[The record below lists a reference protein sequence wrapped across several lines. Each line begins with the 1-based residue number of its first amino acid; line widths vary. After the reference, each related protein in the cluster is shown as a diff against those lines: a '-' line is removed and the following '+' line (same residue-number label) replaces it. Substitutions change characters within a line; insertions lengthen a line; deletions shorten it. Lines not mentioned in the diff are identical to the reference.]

1 MAARLRR
8 WSRSRSTRTQHLRA
22 RSRTRSRGGSNLTSS
37 DARVSE
43 RQAARIAGYGY
54 LAISVLSIF
63 ANFFVRVRLIEP
75 EDAAA
80 TATNIMDSE
89 TLFRVGLV
97 SFLIVFVLDVVVA
110 WALYLFFKAVNT
122 DVSLLTAWFRLTY
135 AILLGAALVFLFF
148 ALALVS
154 GADRSEAFETGQLDS
169 QMTLYL
175 DAFNDLWLIGLACFG
190 IHLALL
196 GYLILESRHIPMALG
211 VLLVLA
217 GAAYLINTLA
227 NALLSN
233 YNDYEAVFV
242 TIVALPSVIGEL
254 AFPIWLLLRGGK
266 EREALPLTDRA

>member
-1 MAARLRR
+1 V
-8 WSRSRSTRTQHLRA
+8 
-22 RSRTRSRGGSNLTSS
+22 TSA

-75 EDAAA
+75 DDAAA
-80 TATNIMDSE
+80 TASNIMDSE

-97 SFLIVFVLDVVVA
+97 SFVIDVVVA

-135 AILLGAALVFLFF
+135 AILLGAALVFFF
-148 ALALVS
+148 FVLELAS
-154 GADRSEAFETGQLDS
+154 GANHLEAFETGQLDA
-169 QMTLYL
+169 QVTLYL
-175 DAFNDLWLIGLACFG
+175 DAFNDLWLIGLLCFG

-196 GYLILESRHIPMALG
+196 GYLILKSGHIPRALG

-217 GAAYLINTLA
+217 GAAYVINSLA

-233 YNDYEAVFV
+233 YDDYEAVFV
-242 TIVALPSVIGEL
+242 TIVAVPSVIGEL
-254 AFPIWLLLRGGK
+254 GFAIWLVLRGGK
-266 EREALPLTDRA
+266 EREALPAH

>member
-1 MAARLRR
+1 M
-8 WSRSRSTRTQHLRA
+8 
-22 RSRTRSRGGSNLTSS
+22 TSS
-37 DARVSE
+37 HARVSE

-54 LAISVLSIF
+54 LAIAFLSFF

-75 EDAAA
+75 DDAAA
-80 TATNIMDSE
+80 TAGNIMDSE
-89 TLFRVGLV
+89 TLFRVGVV

-110 WALYLFFKAVNT
+110 WALYLFFRPVNR

-135 AILLGAALVFLFF
+135 AILLGAALVFFFF
-148 ALALVS
+148 ALELVS
-154 GADRSEAFETGQLDS
+154 GADHLEAFDKGQLDA
-169 QMTLYL
+169 QVMVYL

-196 GYLILESRHIPMALG
+196 GYLILASGHIPRVLG

-217 GAAYLINTLA
+217 GVAYVINTLA

-233 YNDYEAVFV
+233 YDDYEAVFV
-242 TIVALPSVIGEL
+242 GIVAVPAVIGEL

-266 EREALPLTDRA
+266 EPNALPAH

>member
-1 MAARLRR
+1 L
-8 WSRSRSTRTQHLRA
+8 TR
-22 RSRTRSRGGSNLTSS
+22 S

-54 LAISVLSIF
+54 LAISALSVF

-75 EDAAA
+75 DDAAA
-80 TATNIMDSE
+80 TAGNIMDSE

-135 AILLGAALVFLFF
+135 AILLGAALVFFFF
-148 ALALVS
+148 ALELVS
-154 GADRSEAFETGQLDS
+154 GADHLEAFETGQLDA
-169 QMTLYL
+169 QVTLYL
-175 DAFNDLWLIGLACFG
+175 DAFNDLWLIGLVCFG

-196 GYLILESRHIPMALG
+196 AYLILESAHVPRALG

-217 GAAYLINTLA
+217 GAAYVINSLA
-227 NALLSN
+227 DALLSN
-233 YNDYEAVFV
+233 YDDYEAVFV
-242 TIVALPSVIGEL
+242 TIVAVPSVIGEL
-254 AFPIWLLLRGGK
+254 AFAIWLLLRGGK
-266 EREALPLTDRA
+266 EREALPAH